1 MSKPNLIGI
10 YATSLSTNLSDFA
23 EKGNYKTAVEVICK
37 INDEKPWEMHLNRPI
52 EILRRNMQY
61 RDLESILKNSDGN
74 ISAMSIPGKAYR
86 QMQSIVNR
94 EVEKVLADMMTS
106 VIVRVIEKLGEKE
119 ENIFFIENQGN
130 DKLLG
135 RLGYMYLDNMRNTF
149 CMITYKTS
157 GLLTDTMRNGS
168 QILEFDIDY
177 FKRHEKEQSEVVPR
191 DFMESLLQTVLYRM
205 KTSGEGILPLRCD
218 IFSQGI
224 SNKEIQNK
232 VERVH
237 EILSVT
243 NNLTPP
249 FAESTEHGPYARIPY
264 VLYECMEAA
273 ERHYKGML
281 EKILEDADYET
292 NR

>member
-10 YATSLSTNLSDFA
+10 YATSLSTDLSDFV
-23 EKGNYKTAVEVICK
+23 ESGKYKTAVDVIYK
-37 INDEKPWEMHLNRPI
+37 INDEKPREMYLNRPI
-52 EILRRNMQY
+52 EILQRNMQY
-61 RDLESILKNSDGN
+61 RELESILKNSDGN
-74 ISAMSIPGKAYR
+74 ISAMSIPGKANR

-106 VIVRVIEKLGEKE
+106 VIVRVIEELGPGE
-119 ENIFFIENQGN
+119 ENVFFIENQGN

-135 RLGYMYLDNMRNTF
+135 RLGYMYLDNIRNTF

-205 KTSGEGILPLRCD
+205 KTSEEDILPLRCD

-237 EILSVT
+237 EILSVPK
-243 NNLTPP
+243 NLTPP
-249 FAESTEHGPYARIPY
+249 FAESAEHGPYVMIPY
-264 VLYECMEAA
+264 VLYHCMDAA
-273 ERHYKGML
+273 EFYKGTL

-292 NR
+292 SR